1 MFYNI
6 RNCGR
11 VTNVTGSCLS
21 WLDAAN
27 KIMSSFTGAYSLAH
41 VEGEADV
48 LFFGEEQN
56 EEVITRLT
64 LLDGRIQTDLL
75 RQHKK
80 ERV

>member
-1 MFYNI
+1 
-6 RNCGR
+6 
-11 VTNVTGSCLS
+11 
-21 WLDAAN
+21 
-27 KIMSSFTGAYSLAH
+27 MSSFTGAYSLAH

>member
-1 MFYNI
+1 M
-6 RNCGR
+6 
-11 VTNVTGSCLS
+11 V
-21 WLDAAN
+21 
-27 KIMSSFTGAYSLAH
+27 SFTAIYSLAH

-56 EEVITRLT
+56 KKVITRLT

-75 RQHKK
+75 RHVKQR